1 MRVSHDP
8 ARGVVLLQLEDDE
21 ALREKL
27 DEWRKFPR
35 LRLEERPEEGSELA
49 VTLAS
54 RARRVLL
61 PCRVKQVFRS
71 GQTHWGAMLEVLD
84 WSDAEEEAAGDAVTE
99 PDESR
104 SADADGPTAADI
116 ETQVPVSESQG
127 VSPMFELKK
136 MNPTQ
141 KALLATK
148 ATRQQRQ
155 ILLRDPN
162 PQVLLSLL
170 AHPRIEVKE
179 VLQLVKN
186 PQAPSGLLQRIAAD
200 KRFSGNYEIQVGLV
214 RNPKTPTPVA
224 IRLVDLLRPNDLREM
239 AKSKA
244 IREELRKVILRVH
257 LRRNQR

>member
-1 MRVSHDP
+1 MRVSYDP
-8 ARGVVLLQLEDDE
+8 ERSVVLVQLEDDT
-21 ALREKL
+21 ALTEKL

-35 LRLEERPEEGSELA
+35 IRLEERPEEGSELA

-54 RARRVLL
+54 RARRILL

-84 WSDAEEEAAGDAVTE
+84 WSAAEASAEARETDLPGTE
-99 PDESR
+99 PAVAE
-104 SADADGPTAADI
+104 AQ
-116 ETQVPVSESQG
+116 TQVPVSEAQG

-162 PQVLLSLL
+162 PQVLLGLL

-186 PQAPSGLLQRIAAD
+186 PQAPSGLLQRVAAD

-224 IRLVDLLRPNDLREM
+224 VRLVDLLRPNDLREM